1 MKNEGGHKYPS
12 NILNIM
18 VKNSGI
24 LCSQIS
30 ASGEKMYHD
39 AYTIQK
45 VEYEH
50 LNAFNYV
57 TGMVPFLLNLIRD
70 VSSSFCN
77 YIFTVYIKK
86 FSYLELYLISPS

>member
-1 MKNEGGHKYPS
+1 MEDLCGHKYS
-12 NILNIM
+12 DNIWNIM
-18 VKNSGI
+18 VKNSRI

-70 VSSSFCN
+70 VSFLFLQFHFYCFTI
-77 YIFTVYIKK
+77 YILF
-86 FSYLELYLISPS
+86 F